1 MFNCSIVKSV
11 VKRNRI
17 FQLLYFSNYV
27 LNAWGKNHIPN
38 RWNNI
43 RTFPFV
49 SRARNMA
56 EWMRT
61 GKWLRELYNGN
72 ILHVP
77 YNRLRSTHAQPTS
90 PVCTP
95 CNTVHFRESQRNPY
109 LGLNIQRYIR
119 APPRF
124 AFRFETCATKVNA
137 TSYLKFALELFQMV
151 LTMVYHFVP
160 SSLIKTSYWEF
171 VFCNFCFETFWKKM
185 VKLQLI
191 TRICIK
197 FIPFIK

>member
-17 FQLLYFSNYV
+17 FQSSYFSNYV

-61 GKWLRELYNGN
+61 GKWLRELYN

-90 PVCTP
+90 PVCTLQHGTFSRKP
-95 CNTVHFRESQRNPY
+95 TEPLPWIKHSKIYSCTTSICLSFRNLCN
-109 LGLNIQRYIR
+109 
-119 APPRF
+119 
-124 AFRFETCATKVNA
+124 
-137 TSYLKFALELFQMV
+137 
-151 LTMVYHFVP
+151 
-160 SSLIKTSYWEF
+160 
-171 VFCNFCFETFWKKM
+171 
-185 VKLQLI
+185 
-191 TRICIK
+191 
-197 FIPFIK
+197 

>member
-11 VKRNRI
+11 VKRDRI
-17 FQLLYFSNYV
+17 FQSLYFSNYV

-61 GKWLRELYNGN
+61 MGN
-72 ILHVP
+72 DCANSTISCTFHTTDLGRHTRSQLH
-77 YNRLRSTHAQPTS
+77 LFA
-90 PVCTP
+90 P

-151 LTMVYHFVP
+151 LTMVYHFVS
-160 SSLIKTSYWEF
+160 SSLIKTSYWEL

>member
-1 MFNCSIVKSV
+1 MRGEKIISRIVEI
-11 VKRNRI
+11 I
-17 FQLLYFSNYV
+17 FEHFHLYLAQGTWLNECVLGNDCANSTISCTFHTTDLGRHTRSQLHLF
-27 LNAWGKNHIPN
+27 A
-38 RWNNI
+38 
-43 RTFPFV
+43 
-49 SRARNMA
+49 
-56 EWMRT
+56 
-61 GKWLRELYNGN
+61 
-72 ILHVP
+72 
-77 YNRLRSTHAQPTS
+77 
-90 PVCTP
+90 P

-151 LTMVYHFVP
+151 LTMVYHFVS
-160 SSLIKTSYWEF
+160 SSLIKTSYWEL

>member
-17 FQLLYFSNYV
+17 FQSLYFSNYV
-27 LNAWGKNHIPN
+27 LNVWGKNHIPN

-61 GKWLRELYNGN
+61 GKWLRSTISCTFHTTDLGRHTRSQ
-72 ILHVP
+72 LH
-77 YNRLRSTHAQPTS
+77 LFA
-90 PVCTP
+90 P

-151 LTMVYHFVP
+151 LTMVYHFVS

-171 VFCNFCFETFWKKM
+171 VFCNFCFETFWKKDG
-185 VKLQLI
+185 KI
-191 TRICIK
+191 TINNEDLY
-197 FIPFIK
+197 